1 MTKHIQ
7 KGLRTLLGVAL
18 ATTLAA
24 AAAPV
29 QSVAAADSGKGAVA
43 ARPAQAPPSNLFT
56 NGDFSNGLTGWTQ
69 RTAPRINSHSVVN
82 GHLRISPTGAVSQ
95 QIAVTPGIVHTLT
108 AYLRINQQFEL
119 SNESFQGASIIINPA
134 NNPSQFIASSGAYTA
149 SQAPIGVWTPLYVI
163 FTPTVNSIIVNAGIY
178 GKVFFGDDISTQMS
192 TDWDNFT
199 LVSTGN
205 LFADRPTSPPPAA
218 CTNTANLLTNGDFS
232 EPITNGATGW
242 RTLVYTDGLITQ
254 PVTVTNGAATFNTDG
269 WIQQQVATT
278 PGKTYYV
285 SVRSQIDA
293 VVTRPTTNT
302 SFLLM
307 SVVQPDFTQVATGIF
322 RNEVGAVQREYFTFT
337 APLTVNAV
345 LVNILTTGGLE
356 IRGSVDDVVVSD
368 CPIPSTLKPLVL
380 GNIKT
385 YLPLTGNG
393 G

>member
-1 MTKHIQ
+1 
-7 KGLRTLLGVAL
+7 LLA
-18 ATTLAA
+18 
-24 AAAPV
+24 
-29 QSVAAADSGKGAVA
+29 
-43 ARPAQAPPSNLFT
+43 
-56 NGDFSNGLTGWTQ
+56 
-69 RTAPRINSHSVVN
+69 
-82 GHLRISPTGAVSQ
+82 
-95 QIAVTPGIVHTLT
+95 
-108 AYLRINQQFEL
+108 
-119 SNESFQGASIIINPA
+119 
-134 NNPSQFIASSGAYTA
+134 
-149 SQAPIGVWTPLYVI
+149 
-163 FTPTVNSIIVNAGIY
+163 
-178 GKVFFGDDISTQMS
+178 
-192 TDWDNFT
+192 
-199 LVSTGN
+199 
-205 LFADRPTSPPPAA
+205 
-218 CTNTANLLTNGDFS
+218 NGDFS

-242 RTLVYTDGLITQ
+242 RTLVYTDGQITQ

-322 RNEVGAVQREYFTFT
+322 RNEVGGVQREYFTFT
-337 APLTVNAV
+337 APLTVNSV